1 MKNRIV
7 FGILVIIAINVY
19 GGLYFVFQYSKTHH
33 RDAATENA
41 IVIPA
46 TQIVNDFHANE
57 KRANLK
63 YLNKVVQISGTVL
76 KQGKDQAKNTT
87 VTIKSGDPFA
97 NIFCTLK
104 SRVNLSRK
112 DSVIVVKG
120 ICSGFLSDVILND
133 AVVMNKG
140 KIRL

>member
-1 MKNRIV
+1 MKKRIV
-7 FGILVIIAINVY
+7 FGILAIIAVNVS
-19 GGLYFVFQYSKTHH
+19 GGLYYIFQYSKTHH

-41 IVIPA
+41 IIIPA
-46 TQIVNDFHANE
+46 TKLVNDFQANE
-57 KRANLK
+57 KQANLK
-63 YLNKVVQISGTVL
+63 YLNKVVQIRGTVL
-76 KQGKDQAKNTT
+76 KQGKDQEKNTT

-140 KIRL
+140 NVHF

>member
-1 MKNRIV
+1 MKKRII
-7 FGILVIIAINVY
+7 FGVLVIIAVNVA
-19 GGLYFVFQYSKTHH
+19 GGLYYVFQYSKIHH
-33 RDAATENA
+33 RDAATEQA

-46 TQIVNDFHANE
+46 TQLVNDFQANE
-57 KRANLK
+57 KSANLK

-87 VTIKSGDPFA
+87 LTIKSGDPFA

-104 SRVNLSRK
+104 SKNNLTGK

-140 KIRL
+140 VRHL